1 MAQII
6 HAEMGVIAVSET
18 NEVYFMHYNDCS
30 NFDNVEMFEDEHF
43 IESGWF
49 HAGKVTYS
57 D

>member
-49 HAGKVTYS
+49 HAGTVTYS